1 MRKPWLAMLALALA
15 IPAGA
20 QDRKTI
26 YVDKMEGLEPFVEQ
40 ALKAAKLPFDFIE
53 EQKQPELKAGLAKMH
68 SAYGEILYKH
78 KLGRNETHRLELRD
92 VERNKVI
99 AYYNFPLRG
108 DDESRRRAAQEFAEK
123 VKKAWAKKSTQ
134 ATLSVTN
141 P

>member
-1 MRKPWLAMLALALA
+1 MKPWLAMLALAIS

-40 ALKAAKLPFDFIE
+40 ALLAAELPFDFIE
-53 EQKQPELKAGLAKMH
+53 EQKQPELKVGLAKMH

-92 VERNKVI
+92 VERKTVI
-99 AYYNFPLRG
+99 ASHNFPLDG
-108 DDESRRRAAQEFAEK
+108 NEESRKRAAREFAAK
-123 VKKAWAKKSTQ
+123 VKKAWAKR
-134 ATLSVTN
+134 N
-141 P
+141 R

>member
-1 MRKPWLAMLALALA
+1 MRNLVLAMFAIAVA

-26 YVDKMEGLEPFVEQ
+26 YVDKMEGMESFVEQ
-40 ALKAAKLPFDFIE
+40 ALQAAELPFDFIE

-68 SAYGEILYKH
+68 SAYGEILYKY

-99 AYYNFPLRG
+99 AYYIFPLRG
-108 DDESRRRAAQEFAEK
+108 DDESRRRAAQEFAAK
-123 VKKAWAKKSTQ
+123 VKKAWAKRSR
-134 ATLSVTN
+134 
-141 P
+141 